1 MLHPTPCQSPS
12 FILHGTHRASRYI
25 LLFPSPQARLA
36 EVLTLKGEGLML
48 RKSAS
53 LYKAGSSNSLLKV
66 KPDDD
71 EEAVVLGHEEGQGR
85 NAGRLG

>member
-1 MLHPTPCQSPS
+1 M
-12 FILHGTHRASRYI
+12 
-25 LLFPSPQARLA
+25 
-36 EVLTLKGEGLML
+36 LTLKGEGLML